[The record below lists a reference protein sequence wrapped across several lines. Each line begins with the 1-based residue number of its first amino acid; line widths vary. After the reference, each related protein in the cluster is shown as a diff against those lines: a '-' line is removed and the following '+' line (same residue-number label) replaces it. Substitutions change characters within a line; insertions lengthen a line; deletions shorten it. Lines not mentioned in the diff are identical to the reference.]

1 MRGTHIQWLHAAIC
15 RANESKRDKMAHTR
29 KSFKGVVVEVGE
41 EKDTVV
47 VC

>member
-1 MRGTHIQWLHAAIC
+1 MKVKGTKW
-15 RANESKRDKMAHTR
+15 HTR